1 VLVAVLLRGYND
13 RANES
18 PFFLSH
24 FFWREILTLNATS
37 VLGEDGRIAK
47 RLRTY
52 EHRPQQLEMATAVE
66 RAIAEETHLVVEAGT
81 GVGKSFAYL
90 VPAILAVTGEQQ
102 LENKPKKPLIVSTH
116 TISLQ
121 EQLFTRDIPFLKS
134 VMPVEFSFVLAKGRS
149 NYISLR
155 RMAAAVDRAK
165 STFFQEKEFE
175 QLQSLLDWSQHTDDG
190 SRSDLNFRPL
200 GNVWDEV
207 ASDRGNCL
215 GKKCGS
221 YKDCFY
227 YQARRRA
234 WNADVLIVNHALF
247 FSDLGLRRAGASLL
261 PDYDVVI
268 LDEAHTLE
276 AVAGEHLGL
285 SLTSG
290 QFDYLLSKLYN
301 DRTQRGLLVHHKLV
315 EGMRLVDQVRYAVRT
330 LFEDIRDWQQVYGK
344 ENGRLREP
352 LGIENKVTPVLN
364 ELAASIAAAAK
375 RIQVEEQ
382 SIELTAASTRCIEL
396 GETLSAWL
404 KQSMEG
410 SVYWIEI
417 LDGKR
422 PRTELHC
429 APIEVGPVLQ
439 AELFDRVKTAVL
451 TSATLAVGKRSFDF
465 VKNRLGV
472 SRSNEQRLGS
482 PFDYPKQA
490 KLILAAGMPDPGE
503 KPAEY
508 ERAVCERIKK
518 YVDQTHGRA
527 FVLFTSYK
535 MLKGC
540 SERLSGWFREN
551 GYSLY
556 CQSDGL
562 PNSLMLEKFRKDKA
576 GVLFGTDSF
585 WQGVDVP
592 GDALQNVIITKLPFS
607 VPDHPLLEA
616 RLEAIRARGGNPF
629 VEYQVPEAVIKL
641 KQGFGRLIRRKDDTG
656 QVALLD
662 PRVQSKPYGR
672 QFLESLPEAALVIDE
687 I

>member
-1 VLVAVLLRGYND
+1 V
-13 RANES
+13 
-18 PFFLSH
+18 
-24 FFWREILTLNATS
+24 TS
-37 VLGEDGRIAK
+37 NTTAVLGEQGRIAK

-52 EHRPQQLEMATAVE
+52 EERPQQLEMAAAVE
-66 RAIAEETHLVVEAGT
+66 RAIAEETHLIVEAGT

-90 VPAILAVTGEQQ
+90 VPAILAVAGEG
-102 LENKPKKPLIVSTH
+102 EIGTKPRKPLIISTH

-134 VMPVEFSFVLAKGRS
+134 VLPVEFSFVLAKGRS

-155 RMAAAVDRAK
+155 RLSAAVDRAQ

-175 QLQSLLDWSQHTDDG
+175 QLRSILDWSKGTNDG
-190 SRSDLNFRPL
+190 SRSDLDFRPL
-200 GNVWDEV
+200 PNVWDEV

-215 GKKCGS
+215 GKKCPT

-247 FSDLGLRRAGASLL
+247 LSDLALRRAGASLL

-268 LDEAHTLE
+268 IDEAHTLE
-276 AVAGEHLGL
+276 AVAGEHLGI

-315 EGMRLVDQVRYAVRT
+315 EGMRLVDQVRYAVRS
-330 LFEDIRDWQQVYGK
+330 LFEDIHDWQRQYGK
-344 ENGRLREP
+344 ENGRLRAP
-352 LGIENKVTPVLN
+352 LEIENKVTPVL
-364 ELAASIAAAAK
+364 EHLAVTLGDAAK
-375 RIQVEEQ
+375 RIPAEEQ
-382 SIELTAASTRCIEL
+382 AVELTAASVRSIEL
-396 GETLSAWL
+396 GQTLSAWL
-404 KQSMEG
+404 KQTLAD
-410 SVYWIEI
+410 SVYWIEVVQ
-417 LDGKR
+417 GKR

-465 VKNRLGV
+465 VKDRLGV
-472 SRSNEQRLGS
+472 GRANEQRLGS
-482 PFDYPKQA
+482 PFDYKRQVR
-490 KLILAAGMPDPGE
+490 LILPRDMPDPAE
-503 KPAEY
+503 RPADY
-508 ERAVCERIKK
+508 ERAVCERIKR
-518 YVDQTHGRA
+518 YVAQTRGRA

-540 SERLSGWFREN
+540 AQTLSKWFLEN
-551 GYSLY
+551 GYTLH
-556 CQSDGL
+556 CQADGL
-562 PNSLMLEKFRKDKA
+562 PNSLMLERFRKDEA

-616 RLEAIRARGGNPF
+616 RLEAIRERGGNPF
-629 VEYQVPEAVIKL
+629 IEYQVPEAVIKL
-641 KQGFGRLIRRKDDTG
+641 KQGFGRLIRHKDDTG
-656 QVALLD
+656 QVAILD
-662 PRVQSKPYGR
+662 PRIRTKPYGR
-672 QFLESLPEAALVIDE
+672 QFLDSLPETTVVIDAT
-687 I
+687 